1 MTAGYAGK
9 ILSIDLSKRSVG
21 MVDTGRY
28 EEYGGGNG
36 IGSALFWERC
46 KDKAVS
52 GFDPGNVMTIMTGPS
67 MRTFL
72 TVMTMTGMGS

>member
-36 IGSALFWERC
+36 IGSALF
-46 KDKAVS
+46 
-52 GFDPGNVMTIMTGPS
+52 
-67 MRTFL
+67 
-72 TVMTMTGMGS
+72 